1 MVDVTRT
8 DWIEVV
14 HRPFEDGPPLPALQR
29 SGRPWPAWTRRWWR
43 AISRMPHCVLWT
55 AAEWRYA
62 LDTAMVAA
70 AVHSGDLK
78 QAKELRQREAV
89 LGTTLDARR
98 QLRIRYV
105 DDTADRKAAGPAA
118 IESYR
123 RRLMVAG
130 RGRD

>member
-1 MVDVTRT
+1 
-8 DWIEVV
+8 
-14 HRPFEDGPPLPALQR
+14 
-29 SGRPWPAWTRRWWR
+29 
-43 AISRMPHCVLWT
+43 MPHCVLWT

-70 AVHSGDLK
+70 AFHSGDLK

-105 DDTADRKAAGPAA
+105 ADTADRKAAGPAA

>member
-1 MVDVTRT
+1 MGDVTRT
-8 DWIEVV
+8 DWVEVV
-14 HRPFEDGPPLPALQR
+14 NRPFEDGPPLPARQR

-70 AVHSGDLK
+70 AFHSGDLK

-105 DDTADRKAAGPAA
+105 DAPPVQRPTGATA
-118 IESYR
+118 IEDYR
-123 RRLMVAG
+123 RRLMTPNAG
-130 RGRD
+130 GR